1 MRMKALRRFVK
12 RLTASLLGRG
22 DDDRVR
28 EELAEHLALLTE
40 EYARAG
46 LPLDEARRRARLKLG
61 AHDAAAEA
69 CRDEQ
74 RLRLL
79 ESTWQDLR
87 YAVRTLRKQPAF
99 TLAAVL
105 TLALSI
111 GAYTAIFSLVNS
123 IVLKPLPYPRAEELI
138 SLRHTAPGA
147 AGMGNLA
154 SDLRLSA
161 SMYFT
166 YAEHTRTFS
175 SIGVWSAGTA
185 TVTGAGN
192 PEEVRSILVSDG
204 VLQALSVPP
213 LLGRALGAGD
223 QEPGAPVRA
232 VVLGYGFW
240 MRRFGGDTS
249 VIGRTISVN
258 SSPREVVGVM
268 PKDFRIVNAEPDL
281 IAPIA
286 FNRSTL
292 RLPGFGLETVAR
304 LEPGVTIAEATADVA
319 RMVPIWM
326 RSWPMVAGVD
336 ASIYETWQITP
347 ALRPLAAEVVGNVAR
362 VLWVLFGAIGI
373 VLLVACA
380 NVAAL
385 MLVRM
390 EGRQSELA
398 VRAALGA
405 GRGRIVRALLVES
418 TILALAG
425 GALGVGLAVVSLWL
439 LVSHGPDSLPR
450 LHEIA
455 VDARAL
461 AFAITASLFS
471 GALFGVLPALRYTS
485 SEIASTLHA
494 GGRTASDSRERRTAR
509 HGLIVVQ
516 IALALV
522 LLVASGLMI
531 RTFQA
536 LRSVEPGFTRAE
548 EIQTIDVAIPGSLV
562 TEPERVARL
571 QHDIADR
578 LSGIAGVTSVG
589 FASVVPMVG
598 GTPDWDVIFI
608 EGRQYASQEIP
619 PMRFFKH
626 VSPHY
631 LATMGTRLVAGRDF
645 TWTDLY
651 DRHPVVM
658 VGENMARESWGSAA
672 SAIGRR
678 IRTTPGRPWR
688 EVVGVVQDV
697 HEHGADVPAPAIVY
711 WPTFGESPYQ
721 AGQPSTVR
729 NVTFTVRSPQAGRES
744 LLANVR
750 RAVWSANASL
760 SVANERTMKQIYD
773 SSMERASFTLVLL
786 ALAGV
791 MTLALGVIGIY
802 GSIAYAAVQQ
812 TREIGIRVALGAA
825 PGTVTGMFVRRGV
838 VLTGMGVAVGLVSA
852 IALTQAMSSLLFGIG
867 PLDPLT
873 YIAVS
878 LLLIAAAAA
887 ASYIPARKASA
898 VDPVK
903 ALRAQ

>member
-1 MRMKALRRFVK
+1 MKALRRFVN

-28 EELAEHLALLTE
+28 EELAEHLTLLTE

-61 AHDAAAEA
+61 AHDATMEA
-69 CRDEQ
+69 CRDVQ

-79 ESTWQDLR
+79 EETWQDLR
-87 YAVRTLRKQPAF
+87 YAARTLRKQPAF

-105 TLALSI
+105 TLALGI

-123 IVLKPLPYPRAEELI
+123 IVLKPLAYPRPEELV
-138 SLRHTAPGA
+138 SLQHTAAGA

-175 SIGVWSAGTA
+175 RIGVWSAGTA
-185 TVTGAGN
+185 TVTGAGD
-192 PEEVRSILVSDG
+192 PEQIRSILVSDG
-204 VLQALSVPP
+204 VLQALGVPP
-213 LLGRALGAGD
+213 LVGRALGAAD
-223 QEPGAPVRA
+223 QEPDAPVGA
-232 VVLGYGFW
+232 VMLGYGFW
-240 MRRFGGDTS
+240 MRRFGGDAS
-249 VIGRTISVN
+249 IIGRMITVN
-258 SSPREVVGVM
+258 GSPRGVVGVM
-268 PKDFRIVNAEPDL
+268 PKDFRIVNTEPEL

-286 FNRSTL
+286 FDRRTL
-292 RLPGFGLETVAR
+292 RLPGFSFETVAR
-304 LEPGVTIAEATADVA
+304 LGPGVTIADASADVA

-326 RSWPMVAGVD
+326 RSWPMVPGVD

-347 ALRPLAAEVVGNVAR
+347 ALRPLATEVGGTVAR

-373 VLLVACA
+373 VLLVACV
-380 NVAAL
+380 NVAGL
-385 MLVRM
+385 ILVRM
-390 EGRQSELA
+390 EGRQRELA

-405 GRGRIVRALLVES
+405 GRGRIIRALLVES
-418 TILALAG
+418 TSLALGG
-425 GALGVGLAVVSLWL
+425 GALGVGLAAVSVRL
-439 LVSHGPDSLPR
+439 LVSYGPDTLPR

-455 VDARAL
+455 VDTRAL
-461 AFAITASLFS
+461 AFAIAASLCS
-471 GALFGVLPALRYTS
+471 SVLFGVLPALRYTRA
-485 SEIASTLHA
+485 EIAATLHA
-494 GGRTASDSRERRTAR
+494 DGRTASDSRERRTAR
-509 HGLIVVQ
+509 DGLVVVQ
-516 IALALV
+516 IASALV

-536 LRSVEPGFTRAE
+536 LRAVEPGFTRSEA
-548 EIQTIDVAIPGSLV
+548 IQTIDIAIPGSLV
-562 TEPERVARL
+562 SEPEHVARL
-571 QHDIADR
+571 QQDIADR
-578 LSGIAGVTSVG
+578 LSALADVTSVG
-589 FASVVPMVG
+589 FASVVPVVG
-598 GTPDWDVIFI
+598 GTPDWDVIFL
-608 EGRQYASQEIP
+608 EGREYASQKIP
-619 PMRFFKH
+619 PMRFFKR
-626 VSPHY
+626 VSPRY

-645 TWTDLY
+645 SWTDLY
-651 DRHPVVM
+651 DRRRVVM
-658 VGENMARESWGSAA
+658 MSENMARESWGSATA
-672 SAIGRR
+672 AIGKR
-678 IRTTPGRPWR
+678 IRTRPSSPWR

-711 WPTFGESPYQ
+711 WPTFGESPYRE
-721 AGQPSTVR
+721 GEPTIVR
-729 NVTFTVRSPQAGRES
+729 NVTFTIRSPHAGREN
-744 LLANVR
+744 LLAGVR

-760 SVANERTMKQIYD
+760 SMANERTMKQIYD
-773 SSMERASFTLVLL
+773 TSMERASFTLVLL

-802 GSIAYAAVQQ
+802 GAIAYAAAQQ
-812 TREIGIRVALGAA
+812 TREIGIRVALGAP

-838 VLTGMGVAVGLVSA
+838 VLTAVGVVVGVATA
-852 IALTQAMSSLLFGIG
+852 IALTRAMSSLLFGIG

-873 YIAVS
+873 YVAVS

-887 ASYIPARKASA
+887 ASYIPARKACA

>member
-1 MRMKALRRFVK
+1 MKALRRFVK
-12 RLTASLLGRG
+12 RLTASLLGRR

-28 EELAEHLALLTE
+28 EELAEHLRLLTE
-40 EYARAG
+40 EYARG
-46 LPLDEARRRARLKLG
+46 GMPLDEARRRARIKLG
-61 AHDAAAEA
+61 ADDVTSEGCH
-69 CRDEQ
+69 DEQ

-79 ESTWQDLR
+79 EDTAQDVR
-87 YAVRTLRKQPAF
+87 YAARALRKQPEF

-105 TLALSI
+105 TLALGI

-123 IVLKPLPYPRAEELI
+123 IVLKPLPYPHAEELV

-161 SMYFT
+161 SMFFT
-166 YAEHTRTFS
+166 YAEHTRAFS
-175 SIGVWSAGTA
+175 SVGVWSAGTA
-185 TVTGAGN
+185 TVTGAGD
-192 PEEVRSILVSDG
+192 PERVRSIFVSDG

-213 LLGRALGAGD
+213 LLGRALDAAD
-223 QEPGAPVRA
+223 QEPSAPMRA
-232 VVLGYGFW
+232 VMLGHGFW
-240 MRRFGGDTS
+240 MRRFGGDAS
-249 VIGRTISVN
+249 VIGRTITVN

-292 RLPGFGLETVAR
+292 RLPGFSFETVAR
-304 LEPGVTIAEATADVA
+304 LKPGMTIAEASTDVA

-326 RSWPMVAGVD
+326 RSWPMVPGVD

-347 ALRPLAAEVVGNVAR
+347 AIRPLAAEVVGNVAR

-390 EGRQSELA
+390 EVRQNELA

-405 GRGRIVRALLVES
+405 GRRRIVRALLVES
-418 TILALAG
+418 TVLALVG
-425 GALGVGLAVVSLWL
+425 GALGVGLAAISVRL
-439 LVSHGPDSLPR
+439 LVSHGPGTLPR

-461 AFAITASLFS
+461 GVAIIASLFS
-471 GALFGVLPALRYTS
+471 GMLFGVLPALRYTRR
-485 SEIASTLHA
+485 EITGTLHA
-494 GGRTASDSRERRTAR
+494 GGRTASDSRERRTTR
-509 HGLIVVQ
+509 HGLVVAQ

-536 LRSVEPGFTRAE
+536 LLSVQPGFTKPE
-548 EIQTIDVAIPGSLV
+548 EIQTIDVAIPASLV
-562 TEPERVARL
+562 SEPERVARL
-571 QHDIADR
+571 QHDLAER
-578 LSGIAGVTSVG
+578 LSAIAGVTSVG
-589 FASVVPMVG
+589 FASVIPMVG

-626 VSPHY
+626 VSPQF

-651 DRHPVVM
+651 DRRRVVI
-658 VGENMARESWGSAA
+658 VSENMARESWGSAA
-672 SAIGRR
+672 AAIGRR
-678 IRTTPGRPWR
+678 IQTIPGRPWR

-697 HEHGADVPAPAIVY
+697 HEHGTDVPAPAIVY
-711 WPTFGESPYQ
+711 WPSFGESPYQ
-721 AGQPSTVR
+721 EGQPNIVR
-729 NVTFTVRSPQAGRES
+729 NVTFTIRSPQAGQEN
-744 LLANVR
+744 LLASVR

-773 SSMERASFTLVLL
+773 RSMERASFTLALL
-786 ALAGV
+786 ALAGL
-791 MTLALGVIGIY
+791 MALALAVIGIY
-802 GSIAYAAVQQ
+802 GAIAYAAAQQ
-812 TREIGIRVALGAA
+812 TREIGIRVALGAP
-825 PGTVTGMFVRRGV
+825 PGTVTGMFVSRGV
-838 VLTGMGVAVGLVSA
+838 VLTGVGVLVGLVPA
-852 IALTQAMSSLLFGIG
+852 IALTRVMSSLLVGIS

-873 YIAVS
+873 YVTVS
-878 LLLIAAAAA
+878 LFLIAAATA
-887 ASYIPARKASA
+887 ASYIPARRASA

-903 ALRAQ
+903 ALRG

>member
-1 MRMKALRRFVK
+1 MKALRRFVN

-28 EELAEHLALLTE
+28 EELAEHLTLLTE
-40 EYARAG
+40 EYVRAG
-46 LPLDEARRRARLKLG
+46 LPLDEASRRARLKLG
-61 AHDAAAEA
+61 AHETTAESW
-69 CRDEQ
+69 RDEQ

-79 ESTWQDLR
+79 ENGWQDLR
-87 YAVRTLRKQPAF
+87 YAARTLRKQPAF

-105 TLALSI
+105 TLALGI
-111 GAYTAIFSLVNS
+111 GAYTAIFSLVDS
-123 IVLKPLPYPRAEELI
+123 VVLKPLSYPQPEELV
-138 SLRHTAPGA
+138 SLQHTAPGA

-175 SIGVWSAGTA
+175 RIGVWSAGSA
-185 TVTGAGN
+185 TVTGAGD
-192 PEEVRSILVSDG
+192 PEEVRRIVVSDG
-204 VLQALSVPP
+204 VFQALGVTP
-213 LLGRALGAGD
+213 LLGRTLEAAD
-223 QEPGAPVRA
+223 QEPGASVGA

-240 MRRFGGDTS
+240 MRRFGGDPS
-249 VIGRTISVN
+249 VIGRTITVN
-258 SSPREVVGVM
+258 SIPREIVGVM
-268 PKDFRIVNAEPDL
+268 PNDFRVVHAEPDV

-304 LEPGVTIAEATADVA
+304 LEPGVTIAEASADVA

-326 RSWPMVAGVD
+326 RSWPMVPGVD

-347 ALRPLAAEVVGNVAR
+347 ALRPLSDELVGNVAR
-362 VLWVLFGAIGI
+362 VLWVLFGAIGL
-373 VLLVACA
+373 VLLVACV
-380 NVAAL
+380 NVAGL

-390 EGRQSELA
+390 EGRQTELA
-398 VRAALGA
+398 LRAALGA
-405 GRGRIVRALLVES
+405 GRGRIVRALLAES

-425 GALGVGLAVVSLWL
+425 GALGVGLAAVSIQL
-439 LVSHGPDSLPR
+439 LVSHGPDTVPR

-455 VDARAL
+455 VDARAIG
-461 AFAITASLFS
+461 FAIVASLFS
-471 GALFGVLPALRYTS
+471 SVLFGVLPAFRYTG
-485 SEIASTLHA
+485 SEIAGTLDS
-494 GGRTASDSRERRTAR
+494 GGRTASHSRERRAAR

-531 RTFQA
+531 RTVQA

-548 EIQTIDVAIPGSLV
+548 EIQTIDVAIPESLV
-562 TEPERVARL
+562 SEPERVSRL

-578 LSGIAGVTSVG
+578 LSAIAGVTSVG
-589 FASVVPMVG
+589 FASVVPMAG

-619 PMRFFKH
+619 PMRFFKNI
-626 VSPHY
+626 SPQY
-631 LATMGTRLVAGRDF
+631 LATMGTRLVAGRDL
-645 TWTDLY
+645 TWTDLD
-651 DRHPVVM
+651 DRRRVVL
-658 VGENMARESWGSAA
+658 VSENMARESWGSAA
-672 SAIGRR
+672 AAIGKR
-678 IRTTPGRPWR
+678 IRTIPGRPWR

-697 HEHGADVPAPAIVY
+697 HEHGVDVAAPAIVY

-721 AGQPSTVR
+721 EGEPGGVR
-729 NVTFTVRSPQAGRES
+729 NVTFAVRSLHAGRES
-744 LLANVR
+744 LLAGVR

-773 SSMERASFTLVLL
+773 RSMERTSFTLVLL
-786 ALAGV
+786 ALGGV

-802 GSIAYAAVQQ
+802 GAIAYAAAQE
-812 TREIGIRVALGAA
+812 TREIGIRVALGAP

-838 VLTGMGVAVGLVSA
+838 LLTGVGIVGGLVSA
-852 IALTQAMSSLLFGIG
+852 MALTRVMSSLLFGIG

-873 YIAVS
+873 YVAGS

-898 VDPVK
+898 ADPVK

>member
-1 MRMKALRRFVK
+1 MKVLRRFVK
-12 RLTASLLGRG
+12 RLTASLGRG

-28 EELAEHLALLTE
+28 EELAEHLTLLTE

-61 AHDAAAEA
+61 AHDVTTEA
-69 CRDEQ
+69 YRDEQ
-74 RLRLL
+74 RLRFL
-79 ESTWQDLR
+79 EDTWQDLH
-87 YAVRTLRKQPAF
+87 YAARMLRKQPAF

-105 TLALSI
+105 TLALGI

-123 IVLKPLPYPRAEELI
+123 IVLKPLAYPRAEELV

-175 SIGVWSAGTA
+175 HIGVWSAGTA
-185 TVTGAGN
+185 TVTGAGD

-204 VLQALSVPP
+204 VLQALSVQP
-213 LLGRALGAGD
+213 LLGRALGAAD
-223 QEPGAPVRA
+223 QEPGAPVSA

-249 VIGRTISVN
+249 VVGHTITVN

-286 FNRSTL
+286 FNRGTL
-292 RLPGFGLETVAR
+292 RLPGFSFETVAR
-304 LEPGVTIAEATADVA
+304 LKPDVTIAEASADVA

-326 RSWPMVAGVD
+326 RSWPMVPGVD

-347 ALRPLAAEVVGNVAR
+347 AIRPLAAEVIGNVAR

-390 EGRQSELA
+390 EVRQNELA

-405 GRGRIVRALLVES
+405 VRGRIVRALLVES
-418 TILALAG
+418 TLIALVG
-425 GALGVGLAVVSLWL
+425 GALGVGLAAVTIRL
-439 LVSHGPDSLPR
+439 LVSHGPDTLPR

-455 VDARAL
+455 VDTRAL
-461 AFAITASLFS
+461 GLAIAASLFS
-471 GALFGVLPALRYTS
+471 GALFGVLPALRYTK
-485 SEIASTLHA
+485 SEIAGTLHA
-494 GGRTASDSRERRTAR
+494 GGRTTSDSRERRTAR
-509 HGLIVVQ
+509 HGLVVVQ

-536 LRSVEPGFTRAE
+536 LHSVEPGFTMPE
-548 EIQTIDVAIPGSLV
+548 EIQTIDVAIPRSLV
-562 TEPERVARL
+562 ADPERVARL
-571 QHDIADR
+571 QHDITDR
-578 LSGIAGVTSVG
+578 LAAIAEVTSVG

-626 VSPHY
+626 VSPQY
-631 LATMGTRLVAGRDF
+631 LATMGTQLVTGRDF
-645 TWTDLY
+645 SWTDLY
-651 DRHPVVM
+651 DRRRVVM
-658 VGENMARESWGSAA
+658 VSANMARESWGSAA
-672 SAIGRR
+672 AAIGKR
-678 IRTTPGRPWR
+678 IRTRPGSPWR
-688 EVVGVVQDV
+688 EVVGVVQNV
-697 HEHGADVPAPAIVY
+697 HEHGAEVPAPAIVY

-721 AGQPSTVR
+721 ERQPTTVR
-729 NVTFTVRSPQAGRES
+729 NVTFTVRSSQAGREN
-744 LLANVR
+744 LLASVR

-760 SVANERTMKQIYD
+760 SVANERTMKQNYD
-773 SSMERASFTLVLL
+773 TSMERVSFTLVLL
-786 ALAGV
+786 AMAGL
-791 MTLALGVIGIY
+791 MALALGVIGIY
-802 GSIAYAAVQQ
+802 GAIAYAAAQQ
-812 TREIGIRVALGAA
+812 IREIGIRVALGAP

-838 VLTGMGVAVGLVSA
+838 VLTGVGMVVGLVSA
-852 IALTQAMSSLLFGIG
+852 IALTRVMSSLVFGIS

-873 YIAVS
+873 YVTVC
-878 LLLIAAAAA
+878 LFLIAAATA
-887 ASYIPARKASA
+887 ASYIPARRASA

-903 ALRAQ
+903 ALRA

>member
-1 MRMKALRRFVK
+1 MKALRRFVN

-28 EELAEHLALLTE
+28 EELAEHLTLLTE

-61 AHDAAAEA
+61 AHDATMEA
-69 CRDEQ
+69 CRDVQ

-79 ESTWQDLR
+79 EETWQDLR
-87 YAVRTLRKQPAF
+87 YAARTLRKQPAF

-105 TLALSI
+105 TLALGI

-123 IVLKPLPYPRAEELI
+123 IVLKPLAYPRPEELV
-138 SLRHTAPGA
+138 SLQHTAAGA

-175 SIGVWSAGTA
+175 RIGVWSAGTA
-185 TVTGAGN
+185 TVTGAGD
-192 PEEVRSILVSDG
+192 PEQIRSILVSDG
-204 VLQALSVPP
+204 VLQALGVPP
-213 LLGRALGAGD
+213 LVGRALGAAD
-223 QEPGAPVRA
+223 QEPDAPVGA
-232 VVLGYGFW
+232 VMLGYGFW
-240 MRRFGGDTS
+240 MRRFGGDAS
-249 VIGRTISVN
+249 IIGRMITVN
-258 SSPREVVGVM
+258 GSPRGVVGVM
-268 PKDFRIVNAEPDL
+268 PKDFRIVNTEPEL

-286 FNRSTL
+286 FDRRTL
-292 RLPGFGLETVAR
+292 RLPGFSFETVAR
-304 LEPGVTIAEATADVA
+304 LGPGVTIADASADVA

-326 RSWPMVAGVD
+326 RSWPMVPGVD

-347 ALRPLAAEVVGNVAR
+347 ALRPLATEVVGNVAR

-373 VLLVACA
+373 VLLVACV
-380 NVAAL
+380 NVAGL
-385 MLVRM
+385 ILVRM
-390 EGRQSELA
+390 EGRQRELA

-405 GRGRIVRALLVES
+405 GRGRIIRALLVES
-418 TILALAG
+418 TSLALGG
-425 GALGVGLAVVSLWL
+425 GALGVGLAAVSVRL
-439 LVSHGPDSLPR
+439 LVSYGPDTLPR

-455 VDARAL
+455 VDTRAL
-461 AFAITASLFS
+461 AFAIAASLCS
-471 GALFGVLPALRYTS
+471 SVLFGVLPALRYTRA
-485 SEIASTLHA
+485 EIAATLHA
-494 GGRTASDSRERRTAR
+494 DGRTASDSRERRTAR
-509 HGLIVVQ
+509 DGLVVVQ
-516 IALALV
+516 IASALV

-536 LRSVEPGFTRAE
+536 LRAVEPGFTRSEA
-548 EIQTIDVAIPGSLV
+548 IQTIDIAIPGSLV
-562 TEPERVARL
+562 SEPEHVARL
-571 QHDIADR
+571 QQDIADR
-578 LSGIAGVTSVG
+578 LSALADVTSVG
-589 FASVVPMVG
+589 FASVVPVVG
-598 GTPDWDVIFI
+598 GTPDWDVIFL
-608 EGRQYASQEIP
+608 EGREYASQKIP
-619 PMRFFKH
+619 PMRFFKR
-626 VSPHY
+626 VSPRY

-645 TWTDLY
+645 SWTDLY
-651 DRHPVVM
+651 DRRRVVM
-658 VGENMARESWGSAA
+658 MSENMARESWGSATA
-672 SAIGRR
+672 AIGKR
-678 IRTTPGRPWR
+678 IRTRPSSPWR

-711 WPTFGESPYQ
+711 WPTFGESPYRE
-721 AGQPSTVR
+721 GEPTIVR
-729 NVTFTVRSPQAGRES
+729 NVTFTIRSPHAGREN
-744 LLANVR
+744 LLAGVR

-760 SVANERTMKQIYD
+760 SMANERTMKQIYD
-773 SSMERASFTLVLL
+773 TSMERASFTLVLL

-802 GSIAYAAVQQ
+802 GAIAYAAAQQ
-812 TREIGIRVALGAA
+812 TREIGIRVALGAP

-838 VLTGMGVAVGLVSA
+838 VLTAVGVVVGVATA
-852 IALTQAMSSLLFGIG
+852 IALTRAMSSLLFGIG

-873 YIAVS
+873 YVAVS

-887 ASYIPARKASA
+887 ASYIPARKACA

>member
-1 MRMKALRRFVK
+1 
-12 RLTASLLGRG
+12 LTASLLGRG
-22 DDDRVR
+22 DDNRVR

-61 AHDAAAEA
+61 AHDVTTEA

-79 ESTWQDLR
+79 EDAWHDLR
-87 YAVRTLRKQPAF
+87 YAARTLTKQPAF
-99 TLAAVL
+99 TLAAMV
-105 TLALSI
+105 TLALGI

-123 IVLKPLPYPRAEELI
+123 IVLKPLAYPRAEELV

-154 SDLRLSA
+154 SNLRLSA
-161 SMYFT
+161 SMFFT

-175 SIGVWSAGTA
+175 RIGVWSAGTA
-185 TVTGAGN
+185 TVTGAGD

-204 VLQALSVPP
+204 VLQALGVPP
-213 LLGRALGAGD
+213 LLGRALDAAD

-240 MRRFGGDTS
+240 MRRFGGDAS
-249 VIGRTISVN
+249 IIGRMITVN
-258 SSPREVVGVM
+258 SSPREVVGIM
-268 PKDFRIVNAEPDL
+268 PKAFRIVNAEPDL

-286 FNRSTL
+286 FDRSTL

-304 LEPGVTIAEATADVA
+304 LEPGVTIAEASADVA

-326 RSWPMVAGVD
+326 RSWPMVPGVD
-336 ASIYETWQITP
+336 GSIYETWQITP
-347 ALRPLAAEVVGNVAR
+347 ALRPLAAEVVGNVAH
-362 VLWVLFGAIGI
+362 VLWVLFGATGI
-373 VLLVACA
+373 VLLVACV
-380 NVAAL
+380 NVVGL

-418 TILALAG
+418 TMLGLAG
-425 GALGVGLAVVSLWL
+425 GALGVGLAAVGIRL
-439 LVSHGPDSLPR
+439 LVSHGPDTLPR

-461 AFAITASLFS
+461 GFAIAASLLS
-471 GALFGVLPALRYTS
+471 SVLFGVLPGLRYTGP
-485 SEIASTLHA
+485 EIAGTLHA

-522 LLVASGLMI
+522 LLVASGLMM

-536 LRSVEPGFTRAE
+536 LRSVEPGFTRPE

-562 TEPERVARL
+562 SEPERVARL
-571 QHDIADR
+571 QHDIAGR
-578 LSGIAGVTSVG
+578 LSAIADAASVG

-598 GTPDWDVIFI
+598 ATPDWDVIFI
-608 EGRQYASQEIP
+608 EGREYASQEIP
-619 PMRFFKH
+619 PMRFFKQ
-626 VSPHY
+626 VSPQY

-645 TWTDLY
+645 TWTDIY
-651 DRHPVVM
+651 NRRRVVM
-658 VGENMARESWGSAA
+658 VSENMARESWGSAA
-672 SAIGRR
+672 SAIGNR

-721 AGQPSTVR
+721 EGQATTVR
-729 NVTFTVRSPQAGRES
+729 NVTFAVRSPQAGREN
-744 LLANVR
+744 LLASVR

-773 SSMERASFTLVLL
+773 TSMERASFTLVLL

-802 GSIAYAAVQQ
+802 GAIAYAAAQQ

-825 PGTVTGMFVRRGV
+825 PGAVTGMFVRRGV
-838 VLTGMGVAVGLVSA
+838 VLTGVGIVVGLVGA
-852 IALTQAMSSLLFGIG
+852 MALTRVMSSLLFGIG

-873 YIAVS
+873 YVAVS